1 MSKSIKN
8 MKTELAKYIS
18 TEVKKHIKSLKEAED
33 DINLKDDNITAN
45 KAIKSVAPTDK
56 EFEENPLEYII
67 SKYPSLKDTLEKLLT
82 KDFRDYITGIYI
94 IAPKPTKFKIVL
106 HNNRPFYLTYMGR
119 TYEVTIQGKRYYL
132 IGLGD
137 IQRATMAISDLL
149 SIGVPKGDLSGPDEM
164 LSPSSDHKE
173 KENKKPPEENDKEE
187 KIPGEDEEI
196 DLKESYMKKQ
206 TNEAIKTA
214 SINVGDKFTVTGDMG
229 KFKKGDKVEVT
240 KIKPYGAD
248 IRIHMISDTA
258 EDFIIVDKDDDSI
271 DLEPSINEDI
281 YGVAGNP
288 DEESSMKA
296 ASIGKMDAR
305 LKNAIKAYKK
315 YYERY
320 QQTPRS
326 DSGKALAAKRMVDLA
341 AAVKKEYGVDLE
353 KMNTLHETT
362 EKKTWAEGYKEG
374 YLEGYKD
381 AIDKKLNKFKGK

>member
-1 MSKSIKN
+1 